1 MKVED
6 ASVLI
11 VDDYQALISDMKAM
25 LAQLGFTKIDTADD
39 GNKAIAMLKQQSY
52 DLVISDWNMEPLT
65 GLELL
70 RAVRSNETMANIPF
84 LMVTTQSHIDTIATA
99 KKAGANG
106 CLVKPFDAGALRSKV
121 MDVIYR

>member
-25 LAQLGFTKIDTADD
+25 LAQLGFKKIDTADD

-70 RAVRSNETMANIPF
+70 RAVRSNEAMAKIPF
-84 LMVTTQSHIDTIATA
+84 LMVTTQSRTDTITTA
-99 KKAGANG
+99 KQAGANG
-106 CLVKPFDAGALRSKV
+106 CLVKPFDAGVLRSKV
-121 MDVIYR
+121 MDVI